1 MALELVANAAAAV
14 GGLAAGVMNFFTDMF
29 LTPPLKA
36 TLNHLEE
43 TELKT
48 LKGGKSQVGCC
59 VLKESVVQSESAL
72 LSLSCST
79 LLPLCLLSSRR
90 NKDPES

>member
-1 MALELVANAAAAV
+1 MALELVTNAAAAV
-14 GGLAAGVMNFFTDMF
+14 GGLVTGVLNYFTDMF

-48 LKGGKSQVGCC
+48 LKGGKSQAWCC
-59 VLKESVVQSESAL
+59 VERICCLVGIRSAFSL
-72 LSLSCST
+72 LLNSFT
-79 LLPLCLLSSRR
+79 LLPPLLTQKQGS
-90 NKDPES
+90 